1 MPRIKGSHS
10 SAVRIRINEVASII
24 LENPRFFQSK
34 SNTELRDIVKDTYK
48 VKVRMANEYINGAKE
63 LIADLIEKKKEKS
76 FERALLDREYL
87 YQKATSLLDYKL
99 ALEVAKDRDKILG
112 LYEDKIIHSGEVAV
126 TFVEKLDE

>member
-76 FERALLDREYL
+76 FERALLDRENL

-112 LYEDKIIHSGEVAV
+112 LYEDKVIHSGEVAV